1 MEPWALPAMADPPQV
16 RSLAKSKA
24 WRPTAQA
31 TSMSWT
37 QAAATAFAASRRTAS
52 LRPWRAMELPAFRAM
67 ADRRPAR
74 RSTSRSAWQP
84 IPPAISISRR
94 RSKGRLWAHGIS
106 RRLLR
111 LRLRVRFQVTLARPA
126 DDVAGFA
133 GALPP
138 LHLRALAFQFL
149 VDGEEVLD
157 FAQVVGEHLVDGV
170 DLVEAR
176 IVIGYG
182 QYLVVGFALVHHGE
196 HADGTHQHEDSGI
209 ARLVDQRQDVER
221 IAVFGERPGD
231 EAVVAGIVHG
241 RIQGA
246 VQAEHPEL
254 AIVLVLVG
262 GVLGNLH
269 NHADN
274 LGAVAAGVDIVKA
287 HAAVMVAAH
296 GAGVER
302 PRKTMACPTGACCSY
317 RSSACAVITMASPST
332 AAIIFMVVQ
341 VFKLCGT
348 VMPKYCVTIQK
359 PESLTWENA
368 DPPAQRARISSVGE
382 YPGIPLTSGA
392 AMPAAVMM
400 ATVAEPCA
408 RRMAAAMSHT
418 TRSGEMAL
426 VMSRLPA

>member
-1 MEPWALPAMADPPQV
+1 MEPSALPAMAAPPQV

-111 LRLRVRFQVTLARPA
+111 LRLRVRFQVTLARAA
-126 DDVAGFA
+126 DGFA
-133 GALPP
+133 RFARALPP
-138 LHLRALAFQFL
+138 FHLRALAFEFL

-157 FAQVVGEHLVDGV
+157 FAQIVREHLVDGV

-182 QYLVVGFALVHHGE
+182 QNLLVRLVLVHH
-196 HADGTHQHEDSGI
+196 DQDPQRTHQHEDSGI

-221 IAVFGERPGD
+221 IAVFRQRPGN
-231 EAVVAGIVHG
+231 EAVVAGVVYG
-241 RIQGA
+241 RIEGA
-246 VQAEHPEL
+246 VQAEHAER
-254 AIVLVLVG
+254 AIVFVLVG
-262 GVLGNLH
+262 GALRDFH

-274 LGAVAAGVDIVKA
+274 LGSRRPGRYRK
-287 HAAVMVAAH
+287 
-296 GAGVER
+296 GAWG
-302 PRKTMACPTGACCSY
+302 SY
-317 RSSACAVITMASPST
+317 RSSAWAAITMTSPKI
-332 AAIIFMVVQ
+332 AAIIFMVVH

-348 VMPKYCVTIQK
+348 VMPKYCVTSQK
-359 PESLTWENA
+359 PESLT
-368 DPPAQRARISSVGE
+368 
-382 YPGIPLTSGA
+382 
-392 AMPAAVMM
+392 
-400 ATVAEPCA
+400 
-408 RRMAAAMSHT
+408 
-418 TRSGEMAL
+418 
-426 VMSRLPA
+426 